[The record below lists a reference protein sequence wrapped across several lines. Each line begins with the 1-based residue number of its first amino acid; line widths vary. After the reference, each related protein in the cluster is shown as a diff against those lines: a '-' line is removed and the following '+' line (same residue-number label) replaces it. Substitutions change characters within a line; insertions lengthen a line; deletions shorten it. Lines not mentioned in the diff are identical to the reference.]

1 MTSRPEFGSGLVS
14 LGRRWGFRPSPL
26 PSRQQIHQLLT
37 TAIDHGVRIFDS
49 AGVAGHVANAN
60 LRWRTFQYPDFNGIE
75 RSTCP
80 RRALYVN
87 LTGGLL
93 SFWLARLPSA
103 LGGSRFCALL
113 TGYCQIDANG

>member
-1 MTSRPEFGSGLVS
+1 MEYAFLTPQGLRDMSRTP
-14 LGRRWGFRPSPL
+14 
-26 PSRQQIHQLLT
+26 T
-37 TAIDHGVRIFDS
+37 C
-49 AGVAGHVANAN
+49 AGA
-60 LRWRTFQYPDFNGIE
+60 RFQYPDFNGIE

-113 TGYCQIDANG
+113 TGYCQIDANGCVSVDFQARPSQKLLSIGCENGREEVRMRA